1 MGLLDLGKSLKI
13 SQRPLDIIYVIDTSG
28 SMGGAKIEAVNK
40 AMHELEELLR
50 AESRKNP
57 SAEVNVRILAFNNNY
72 AYWHLEERTRAED
85 FHYRDITY
93 VNGATP
99 LGDAFRVLGDALD
112 NENMPKRGLA
122 PVIILISDG
131 WPTDEW
137 RIPLNR
143 LLSLP
148 WGKKAVKIA
157 IAIGNEPDKN
167 ILATFTEDIDHVLSA
182 NHTSTLKDFI
192 KWTSTLV
199 SQVSQHISDIDKD
212 GNPSFAKIKVPEP
225 VSMITDDSGE
235 II

>member
-28 SMGGAKIEAVNK
+28 SMGGKKIEAVNK
-40 AMHELEELLR
+40 AMHELEALLY
-50 AESRKNP
+50 AEAGKNP
-57 SAEVNVRILAFNNNY
+57 SAEVYVRILAFNNNY
-72 AYWHLEERTRAED
+72 AYWHLEERTRVED

-99 LGDAFRVLGDALD
+99 LGDAFRALCDALD

-122 PVIILISDG
+122 PVIVLLSDG

-137 RIPLNR
+137 RTPLKK

-157 IAIGNEPDKN
+157 IAIGEGTDKN
-167 ILATFTEDIDHVLSA
+167 ILSSFTENEEQVLSA
-182 NHTSTLKDFI
+182 NNTSTLKDFI

-212 GNPSFAKIKVPEP
+212 GNPRFAKIRTPEP
-225 VSMITDDSGE
+225 VSMITDDSGD

>member
-28 SMGGAKIEAVNK
+28 SMGGKKIEAVNN
-40 AMHELEELLR
+40 AMHELEALL
-50 AESRKNP
+50 SREATKNP

-85 FHYRDITY
+85 FHYKDISY

-99 LGDAFRVLGDALD
+99 LGDAFRVLSNVLD
-112 NENMPKRGLA
+112 DEKMPKRGLA
-122 PVIILISDG
+122 PVIILMSDG

-137 RIPLNR
+137 KMPLNR

-148 WGKKAVKIA
+148 WGKKAVRIA
-157 IAIGNEPDKN
+157 IAIGNEPDKR
-167 ILATFTEDIDHVLSA
+167 ILASFTGCDDYVLSA
-182 NHTSTLKDFI
+182 NSTGTLKDLI

-199 SQVSQHISDIDKD
+199 SEVSQHISDIDKD
-212 GNPSFAKIKVPEP
+212 GNRRITVPEP